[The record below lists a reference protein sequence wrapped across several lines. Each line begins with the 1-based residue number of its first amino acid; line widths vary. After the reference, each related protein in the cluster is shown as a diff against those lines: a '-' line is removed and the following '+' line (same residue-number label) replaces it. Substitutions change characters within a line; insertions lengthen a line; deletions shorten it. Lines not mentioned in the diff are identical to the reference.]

1 MALALEVKEVPEGLE
16 TAYRA
21 DGDKFVLDVE
31 GVVSESTVDDL
42 TSQIATLTNEL
53 NDTKGKVAKFRETNT
68 GLMKQI
74 KNSGGQVD
82 DNFNVD
88 INAAIEEA
96 LKPIKDKNEVLMKQN
111 TELQGVLEEVVLSD
125 KVKDIAIRHGVV
137 ESALPDIVSRAR
149 DVFTVK
155 DGKTIP
161 KSANSRDA
169 DGKLIEPDTWISALA
184 ESAPH
189 LFKPSNGTG
198 AVKPNGKGNP
208 NGQMS
213 ANDKILAGLKERGI
227 TGA

>member
-1 MALALEVKEVPEGLE
+1 MALALEVKEVPAGLE
-16 TAYRA
+16 DYYKQ
-21 DGDKFVLDVE
+21 DGEKFVLDVE
-31 GVVSESTVDDL
+31 GVVSTSQYDDL
-42 TSQIATLTNEL
+42 SANVATLTNEL
-53 NDTKGKVAKFRETNT
+53 NETKGKVAQFRQTNT

-74 KNSGGQVD
+74 KDGGGKVD

-88 INAAIEEA
+88 INTAIEEA

-111 TELQGVLEEVVLSD
+111 MELQGVLEEVVLSD
-125 KVKDIAIRHGVV
+125 KVKDIAIRHGVH

-169 DGKLIEPDTWISALA
+169 DGKLMAPDTWISALA

-198 AVKPNGKGNP
+198 AVRPNGKGNP

-213 ANDKILAGLKERGI
+213 ANDKILAGLKERGMA
-227 TGA
+227 GS